1 MRLLAN
7 NPTDRALICLLADS
21 IRSFVFLLIARYF
34 TSVRRWAERARH
46 LGRQTSR
53 RGNGALV
60 HALSVGLL
68 FGIAGANT
76 CEAQCSAIASTP
88 RLASDCASRSIP
100 GNKIASIDAAH
111 PYSLA
116 ELVDIAEQN
125 NPTTRIA
132 WEGAKQKAESLGI
145 AQSEYFPI
153 LVGIAAFGDSRQI
166 NPFPAH
172 LIPKGYSMVEV
183 PFAQPEAAL
192 DYLLFDFGKR
202 EAKVDSAVARKLA
215 AGANF
220 IRTNQ
225 EVAFRVATAY
235 YNLVTAQERLQA
247 AKATLK
253 TAQTTEDAAEFQL
266 ANGRSTMP
274 DVLNARAETAQAT
287 FDLESAQGDEMVA
300 RVLLTEE
307 IGIEPSPNILIDPQ
321 ENAPLPQTLTM
332 PIEEL
337 IDRAVQSR
345 PDLAEQAAEIRAASD
360 DVRSARAD
368 YPPRITLS
376 ASGAHTSLW
385 PTSDSGPLGNAS
397 QPTWSATLAVQWR
410 IFDGGARKHA
420 LREAESKK
428 REEEDKMTDLHDR
441 ATREVW
447 SAYIGFRTAVQ
458 KQRAAV
464 ALLQSA
470 TTSYDASLE
479 AYKYGVRTLVDVVT
493 AQRLLSQARLSSV
506 AARSGLFLGAVDIE
520 FVTGNLLRSQP
531 PATSFPRNEKEK

>member
-1 MRLLAN
+1 MN
-7 NPTDRALICLLADS
+7 KTTDRMAFYRREDS
-21 IRSFVFLLIARYF
+21 VPSFASNLRSRFFTFVRPCPERISHLERKNAWRVGGA
-34 TSVRRWAERARH
+34 SV
-46 LGRQTSR
+46 G
-53 RGNGALV
+53 
-60 HALSVGLL
+60 ALSVGLV
-68 FGIAGANT
+68 FAAASANT
-76 CEAQCSAIASTP
+76 CQAQCSAIASTP
-88 RLASDCASRSIP
+88 RLASDCAAHAIP
-100 GNKIASIDAAH
+100 DSKIASIDAAH

-125 NPTTRIA
+125 NPTARIA
-132 WEGAKQKAESLGI
+132 WERAKQRAESLGI
-145 AQSEYFPI
+145 ARSEYFPI

-166 NPFPAH
+166 SPFPAQ

-183 PFAQPEAAL
+183 PFAQPEIAL
-192 DYLLFDFGKR
+192 DYLLFDFGRR
-202 EAKVDSAVARKLA
+202 EAKVDSAVAQKLA
-215 AGANF
+215 SGAHF

-235 YNLVTAQERLQA
+235 YNLVTAQERLHA
-247 AKATLK
+247 AKETLR
-253 TAQTTEDAAEFQL
+253 TAQTTQDAAEFQL

-307 IGIEPSPNILIDPQ
+307 IGIEPSPNIVIDAQ
-321 ENAPLPQTLTM
+321 ETAPLPQTITM
-332 PIEEL
+332 SIEEL

-345 PDLAEQAAEIRAASD
+345 PDLAEQAAEIRAAGD
-360 DVRSARAD
+360 EVRSARAD
-368 YPPRITLS
+368 YRPRITLS
-376 ASGAHTSLW
+376 ASAAQTSLW

-420 LREAESKK
+420 LREAESKN

-447 SAYIGFRTAVQ
+447 SAYIGFRTAAQ

-470 TTSYDASLE
+470 ITSYDASLE
-479 AYKYGVRTLVDVVT
+479 AYRYGVRTLVDVVT
-493 AQRLLSQARLSSV
+493 AQRQLAQARLSNVS
-506 AARSGLFLGAVDIE
+506 ARSGLFLGAVDLE

-531 PATSFPRNEKEK
+531 PATALTPHEDQK

>member
-1 MRLLAN
+1 MLKYIVRSALLSLHRQRTIPGFAQILHYGSSAFV
-7 NPTDRALICLLADS
+7 RYAVLVLL
-21 IRSFVFLLIARYF
+21 L
-34 TSVRRWAERARH
+34 
-46 LGRQTSR
+46 
-53 RGNGALV
+53 
-60 HALSVGLL
+60 
-68 FGIAGANT
+68 GIASRDV
-76 CEAQCSAIASTP
+76 CQAQCSAVASTP
-88 RLASDCASRSIP
+88 QYASDCAARAIP
-100 GNKIASIDAAH
+100 ENRIAKIDSAH

-125 NPTTRIA
+125 NPNTRIA
-132 WEGAKQKAESLGI
+132 WERAKQRAESLGI
-145 AQSEYFPI
+145 ARSEYFPV

-166 NPFPAH
+166 DPFPAAV
-172 LIPKGYSMVEV
+172 IPKGYTMVEA
-183 PFAQPEAAL
+183 PFVQPEITL

-202 EAKVDSAVARKLA
+202 EAKVDAAVAQKLA

-225 EVAFRVATAY
+225 DVAFRVATDY

-247 AKATLK
+247 ARETLK
-253 TAQTTEDAAEFQL
+253 TAQTTQDAAEFQL

-274 DVLNARAETAQAT
+274 DVLNARAESAQAI

-300 RVLLTEE
+300 RVQLTEE
-307 IGIEPSPNILIDPQ
+307 IGVEPTPNILIAAQ
-321 ENAPLPQTLTM
+321 QNTPLPQTLTM
-332 PIEEL
+332 SIDAL
-337 IDRAVQSR
+337 IDRAIKSR
-345 PDLAEQAAEIRAASD
+345 PDLANQAAEIRAASD
-360 DVRSARAD
+360 EVRSARAD
-368 YPPRITLS
+368 YRPRIALS
-376 ASGAHTSLW
+376 ASVAQTSLW

-397 QPTWSATLAVQWR
+397 QPTWSANMALEWR

-428 REEEDKMTDLHDR
+428 REEQDRMTDLHDST
-441 ATREVW
+441 TREVW

-470 TTSYDASLE
+470 STSYDASLE

-493 AQRLLSQARLSSV
+493 AQRQLAQARLSSV
-506 AARSGLFLGAVDIE
+506 AARSELLLGAVDLE

-531 PATSFPRNEKEK
+531 AATSSAQQEDIK

>member
-1 MRLLAN
+1 MAPAKSHFALHYRQPL
-7 NPTDRALICLLADS
+7 PTA
-21 IRSFVFLLIARYF
+21 SFVLRSRWIVGKTRKDAD
-34 TSVRRWAERARH
+34 RRPMLKH
-46 LGRQTSR
+46 
-53 RGNGALV
+53 GALV
-60 HALSVGLL
+60 RALSAGLL
-68 FGIAGANT
+68 FGTAGAST
-76 CEAQCSAIASTP
+76 CQAQCSAIASTP
-88 RLASDCASRSIP
+88 RLASDCAARSIP
-100 GNKIASIDAAH
+100 DNKIASIDVAH

-125 NPTTRIA
+125 NPTARIA
-132 WEGAKQKAESLGI
+132 WERAKQKAESLGI
-145 AQSEYFPI
+145 ARSEYFPI

-166 NPFPAH
+166 NPFPAQ

-183 PFAQPEAAL
+183 PFAQPEITL

-225 EVAFRVATAY
+225 QVAFRVATAY

-247 AKATLK
+247 AKETLK
-253 TAQTTEDAAEFQL
+253 TAQTTQDAAEFQL

-287 FDLESAQGDEMVA
+287 FYLESAQGDEMVA

-307 IGIEPSPNILIDPQ
+307 IGVEPSPNILIDAQ

-332 PIEEL
+332 SIEEL

-360 DVRSARAD
+360 EVRSARAE
-368 YPPRITLS
+368 YRPRITLS
-376 ASGAHTSLW
+376 ASGAQTSLW

-397 QPTWSATLAVQWR
+397 QPTWAATLAVQWR

-428 REEEDKMTDLHDR
+428 REEEDKMTDLDDR

-447 SAYIGFRTAVQ
+447 SAYIRFRTAVQ

-479 AYKYGVRTLVDVVT
+479 AYKFGVRTLVDVVT
-493 AQRLLSQARLSSV
+493 AQRQLAQARLSSV
-506 AARSGLFLGAVDIE
+506 AARSELFLGAVDLE

-531 PATSFPRNEKEK
+531 PATSSRRKENEK